1 MLGVHS
7 PLSLVNLLHLTF
19 STTLGMR
26 GGKEQRDLKLGDI
39 IIGKDSSGEEFIQ
52 HVRER
57 QTKTRTEKDP
67 NNSKVIKTKAWGHE
81 NPNTCPVNA
90 LRVFRSKRPGSMMK
104 TDSPFFLSLNYSHT
118 LIGQKQNE
126 WYKAMPMGINHL
138 YKLTKTFIKSCSDIS
153 DIRKLTNHSAR
164 RGSLGTKVTRQGC
177 TKRSNYS
184 N

>member
-7 PLSLVNLLHLTF
+7 PLSLVNLLHLTL

-57 QTKTRTEKDP
+57 QTKTRTGNDP
-67 NNSKVIKTKAWGHE
+67 SYSKVIKTKAWGHE

-104 TDSPFFLSLNYSHT
+104 TDSPFFLSVNYSYT
-118 LIGQKQNE
+118 LIGQKQNK
-126 WYKAMPMGINHL
+126 WYKAMPIGINHL
-138 YKLTKTFIKSCSDIS
+138 FKSQCKT
-153 DIRKLTNHSAR
+153 T
-164 RGSLGTKVTRQGC
+164 LGTKVTRQGC
-177 TKRSNYS
+177 TKRSNYA